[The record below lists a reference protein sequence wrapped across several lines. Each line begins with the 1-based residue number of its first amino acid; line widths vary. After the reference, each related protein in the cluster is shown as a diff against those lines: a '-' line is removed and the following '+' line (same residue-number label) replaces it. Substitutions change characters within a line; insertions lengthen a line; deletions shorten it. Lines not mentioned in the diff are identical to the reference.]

1 MSDEIHPPAGQP
13 RRWPLHSRILTGL
26 GLGAAAGIGLNLAF
40 GGGHAGLLAVVGQF
54 AEPVGQLFLRL
65 LLMTVVPLVFCSLV
79 LGVAGIGDFRKLGR
93 VGGKS
98 FAYCLMISGISVAL
112 GIGLVN
118 LIQPGKR
125 ISAATAEQL
134 QTRYAADAT
143 KRVQETTQTKN
154 PDPVLLQVVKTIVPA
169 NPVAAIASDTPNL
182 LHLMFFALLLGAATT
197 VMPAGKVAPFLDA
210 LAGLGALSAKLIDWV
225 MHLAPY
231 AVACLVFSNLAR
243 FGLDLLSAL
252 MWYILTVLLGLALHL
267 LGVYSLALRFLSK
280 VSPVEFFRRTRTI
293 MLTAFSTSSSVATL
307 PTTLRV
313 TEEALAVPKEIGSF
327 VLTVGATAN
336 QNGTALYEGVT
347 VLFLAQLAGLDLSL
361 GQQLGVAGL
370 AILGSIGT
378 AGLPSASIPFI
389 VVVVTS
395 LGINPMLVA
404 IILGVDRVLDMCRTV
419 VNVVGDVTAATFVA
433 RSEGCPLFDDAPP
446 AARG

>member
-1 MSDEIHPPAGQP
+1 MSESPSKPAAAAT
-13 RRWPLHSRILTGL
+13 RLPLHSKIFIGL
-26 GLGAAAGIGLNLAF
+26 ALGAILGVTLNVSL
-40 GGGHAGLLAVVGQF
+40 GGGNPGLLAFVTQVS
-54 AEPVGQLFLRL
+54 EPLGQLFLRL

-79 LGVAGIGDFRKLGR
+79 TGVAGIGDFRKLGR
-93 VGGKS
+93 VGLKS
-98 FAYCLMISGISVAL
+98 FGYCLLISGISVAL
-112 GIGLVN
+112 GITLVN
-118 LIQPGKR
+118 VIRPGKR
-125 ISAATAEQL
+125 ISAATAAQL
-134 QTRYAADAT
+134 QERYAADAS
-143 KRVQETTQTKN
+143 KRVQETSQTKAAE
-154 PDPVLLQVVKTIVPA
+154 PALLQVIKTIVPS
-169 NPVAAIASDTPNL
+169 NPVAAIASETPNL
-182 LHLMFFALLLGAATT
+182 LHLMFFALVLGAATT
-197 VMPAGKVAPFLDA
+197 VLPAARVAPFLEA
-210 LAGLGALSAKLIDWV
+210 LAGLGALSAQLIDWV
-225 MHLAPY
+225 MRLAPY

-252 MWYILTVLLGLALHL
+252 MWYIVTVLLGLGLHL
-267 LGVYSLALRFLSK
+267 FGVYSLALRFLSRI
-280 VSPVEFFRRTRTI
+280 SPMEFFRRTHTI

-313 TEEALAVPKEIGSF
+313 TEENLGVPKDINSF

-347 VLFLAQLAGLDLSL
+347 VLFLAQLAGMELTL

-370 AILGSIGT
+370 AILGSVGT

-419 VNVVGDVTAATFVA
+419 VNVLGDVTAATFVA
-433 RSEGCPLFDDAPP
+433 RSEGYPLLLRPTEE
-446 AARG
+446 